1 MDIIPAKVEMINNR
15 ISPMHDEYIEKYLVE
30 DKAGIRKLDL
40 AMTTDAVA
48 VYSIAG
54 FVIIAV
60 PTNYDYVT

>member
-1 MDIIPAKVEMINNR
+1 
-15 ISPMHDEYIEKYLVE
+15 MHDEYIEKYLVE